1 MDIYELPDVTTALQ
15 SGDVLVLCREVSPGV
30 WTTYQIDAVNL
41 NGQNLSNTDLTFTAT
56 RNHDTNGFDFEMT
69 TDGGTYAESW
79 YSFRT
84 AYNSLGYGLNY
95 RNYTNTEIADYINNV
110 KILSQLSTGLNILVC
125 PTYADDT
132 AAGAGGLTTGAVYK
146 TATGEL
152 RIKL

>member
-41 NGQNLSNTDLTFTAT
+41 NGQNLSNTDLTFTGNRT
-56 RNHDTNGFDFEMT
+56 HDLDGSYMQLSNGFVVFDNNDT
-69 TDGGTYAESW
+69 TAPTAVFNSDAGGT
-79 YSFRT
+79 
-84 AYNSLGYGLNY
+84 
-95 RNYTNTEIADYINNV
+95 TNATGVVSIVNANNTKVALHTEGVNKFDALPV
-110 KILSQLSTGLNILVC
+110 
-125 PTYADDT
+125 YADE
-132 AAGAGGLTTGAVYK
+132 AAAVTGGLLTGMVYQ